1 MEGAA
6 SALST
11 FITNIGTVITGAT
24 GWIGTIV
31 NVIVDTPVLLVPVGM
46 GIAAG
51 AIGLFHKL
59 RS

>member
-11 FITNIGTVITGAT
+11 FLTNIGTVITAAV
-24 GWIGTIV
+24 GWIGTVV
-31 NVIVDTPVLLVPVGM
+31 NVIVDNPVLLVPVGLS
-46 GIAAG
+46 IAAG